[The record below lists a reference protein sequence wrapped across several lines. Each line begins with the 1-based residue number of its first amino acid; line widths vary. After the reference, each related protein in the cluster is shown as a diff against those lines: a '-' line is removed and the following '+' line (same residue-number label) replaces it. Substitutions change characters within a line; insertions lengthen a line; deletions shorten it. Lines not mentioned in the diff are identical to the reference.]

1 MSPKTLF
8 KILMFALCYLAG
20 SLAWAFIAIPELI
33 GSSSDALVVAGFA
46 GTGIWLICTTCI
58 VLYVLNTRKPA
69 GNSEHE
75 K

>member
-8 KILMFALCYLAG
+8 KILMFALCYLTA
-20 SLAWAFIAIPELI
+20 SLAWAFIAVPELI
-33 GSSSDALVVAGFA
+33 GSSSDALVIAGFF
-46 GTGIWLICTTCI
+46 GTGIWLICTACI